1 MEINIIENIINNIKL
16 EDNTSLIAII
26 DETVI
31 DDDELVLPG
40 LGVILSLFWNDLN
53 NEEKTKIANIILKNI
68 R

>member
-1 MEINIIENIINNIKL
+1 MEINIKENIINNIKL